1 MISLA
6 HGVSFQRRILRE
18 MTTTVDR
25 TERFYKIDHLLQ
37 ERGTVTTREFL
48 DELEVS
54 LATFK
59 RDVEYMKSRHHAPIE
74 WDREAGGY
82 RFVQPDTA
90 APVYELPGL
99 WFSPRE
105 AQALLTMQHLLET
118 LEPTI
123 LGAQLGPLRSRLEAL
138 ITTGDR
144 SGAEIRK
151 RIRVIPLG
159 ARRHEPKHF
168 ELIASA
174 VLNRQRLKLTYWNRM
189 RDDVTEREVSPQRL
203 IHYRENWY
211 LDAWCHLRND
221 LRSFALDA
229 MRSVEMVE
237 GKVKEIPDRELDEV
251 LSAGYGIFS
260 GRSVHWA
267 RLRFAPGRA
276 RYVSKEEWHPKQ
288 RARWDSDGSYV
299 LEVPYSSEPEL
310 AMDIMKFGGD
320 VEVLAPESLR
330 GEIRARAAA
339 MAALYRG
346 RRSG

>member
-1 MISLA
+1 
-6 HGVSFQRRILRE
+6 

-25 TERFYKIDHLLQ
+25 TERFYKIDHLLR
-37 ERGTVTTREFL
+37 ERGTVPTRAFL

-59 RDVEYMKSRHHAPIE
+59 RDIEYMKSRHHAPIE

-82 RFVQPDTA
+82 RFVQPDGA

-105 AQALLTMQHLLET
+105 AQALLTMQHLLES
-118 LEPTI
+118 LEPTL
-123 LGAQLGPLRSRLEAL
+123 LGAQLAPLKSRLEAL

-144 SGAEIRK
+144 SAEEIRK

-168 ELIASA
+168 ELIAAA

-189 RDDVTEREVSPQRL
+189 KDQVTEREVSPQRL
-203 IHYRENWY
+203 VHYRENWY

-229 MRSVEMVE
+229 MRGVQMVE
-237 GKVKEIPDRELDEV
+237 GKVKEVPDKELDEV
-251 LSAGYGIFS
+251 LAAGYGIFA
-260 GRSVHWA
+260 GKKVHWA
-267 RLRFAPGRA
+267 RLRFAPDRA
-276 RYVSKEEWHPKQ
+276 RYVAMEEWHPKQ
-288 RARWDSDGSYV
+288 RAQWEIDGSYV

-310 AMDIMKFGGD
+310 AMDIMKFGAD
-320 VEVLAPESLR
+320 VEVLAPDTLR
-330 GEIRARAAA
+330 REIARRAAA
-339 MAALYRG
+339 LASNHRERHG
-346 RRSG
+346 RPKRPG